1 MEKSHTV
8 ILNEGKRLS
17 VSGVDDVISFDEEAV
32 VLAIGERE
40 LNIGGHDLCV
50 TKLSLETNEVAV
62 SGDIEAMYYSTAKPK
77 KGLFKGIF
85 G

>member
-8 ILNEGKRLS
+8 ILNEGKTLA
-17 VSGVDDVISFDEEAV
+17 VSGVDDVVSFDEEAV
-32 VLAIGERE
+32 VLSIGERE
-40 LNIGGHDLCV
+40 LNIGGHGLCV

-62 SGDIEAMYYSTAKPK
+62 SGEIEAMYYSTAKPK
-77 KGLFKGIF
+77 KSFLKGIF